1 MKFSNQNR
9 IYFLGFAISLA
20 IFSSCKKSD
29 NPNNLPG
36 VNPQDYAGK
45 IDGFGSS
52 DEIFSKNLIAYWPFD
67 GSKNEMKS
75 SAAPTSSA
83 GDSFIPGGVKGQA
96 LSLTNGY
103 VYYGKQFDAL
113 KTSAFQSFTISAWV
127 QILNNGSKK
136 TMLFQIA
143 RPGMFDGNVNFILE
157 TQANPASNTT
167 YLQIHPTF
175 STVGGGT
182 QDNINNYGATNVSP
196 AIGANKWINI
206 IITYD
211 ASAGTFNIWGNA
223 AKIGN
228 YPDRGT
234 GDALFK
240 SYEPNEII
248 IGGNYNVI
256 PGKSVN
262 TDTNFAPMT
271 GSIDEI
277 RVYNTVLPDAYIK
290 TLYNL
295 GVAGK

>member
-9 IYFLGFAISLA
+9 VYLFGLTVLLA

-29 NPNNLPG
+29 NPNDLPS

-45 IDGFGSS
+45 IDGFGSA
-52 DEIFSKNLIAYWPFD
+52 DEIYAKNLVAYWSFD
-67 GSKNEMKS
+67 GNKNETKS
-75 SAAPTSSA
+75 GTAPTSSA

-96 LSLTNGY
+96 LKLSGGY
-103 VYYGKQFDAL
+103 LYYGKQFDAF
-113 KTSAFQSFTISAWV
+113 KTGAFTSFTISAWV

-143 RPGMFDGNVNFILE
+143 RPGMFDGNVDFVLE
-157 TQANPASNTT
+157 TQANPASNVD

-175 STVGGGT
+175 ATVGGGR

-206 IITYD
+206 IVTYD

-256 PGKSVN
+256 PSKSVN
-262 TDTNFAPMT
+262 ADTGFAPMT